1 MASCSQETPW
11 GSGTDSGE
19 GGINVRLTALTD
31 VKAAVPSVRAEN
43 GELVPP
49 PRRRVS
55 DKADQERRI
64 LYEIMV
70 FFGGIC

>member
-43 GELVPP
+43 GELVTPP
-49 PRRRVS
+49 AEEFQIRLTKN
-55 DKADQERRI
+55 D
-64 LYEIMV
+64 
-70 FFGGIC
+70 